1 MNELAEHI
9 RVALLDAALRA
20 YEEAGLRGLCTEG
33 RWEAAVD
40 AMRSLDLERSAGHQE
55 SPAGP
60 PAEPV

>member
-40 AMRSLDLERSAGHQE
+40 AMRSLDLERSAGDQE
-55 SPAGP
+55 PPAGP